1 MAKITRLQD
10 LPGWFDLKKYK
21 GAESFRAFEWM
32 KQLERRSDL
41 LRHYPGG
48 DSSQDVPEF
57 LQDTLCMTW
66 QGGMEEGASQIWENP
81 IEDQPENMPN
91 QWISDSPC
99 LPVKPVSVNDLA
111 WQMARDKQAV
121 RDGKVKKSQYHKW
134 AAINSEI
141 QPLPGRPPAI
151 PLLHGVLPSD
161 QTTPLSIDYYKGA
174 LASPVI
180 QVDLSVPDT
189 VLKKAFAAW
198 LDKARD
204 EQSCGPKGKNKMY
217 ERWVRYG
224 LLPYLDLRIWELMT
238 DNHIKRSVMADA
250 VGYVKGDSS
259 FNNTVVP
266 LATGLM
272 RDLSELTALAA
283 VEAVTQAPA
292 DSVVFED

>member
-32 KQLERRSDL
+32 KQLERRGDL

-57 LQDTLCMTW
+57 LQDIHCMTW
-66 QGGMEEGASQIWENP
+66 QRSMEEGASQIWENP
-81 IEDQPENMPN
+81 IENQSECMPN
-91 QWISDSPC
+91 KLISDSPC
-99 LPVKPVSVNDLA
+99 LPVKPVCVNDLA
-111 WQMARDKQAV
+111 WQMARDKQAL
-121 RDGKVKKSQYHKW
+121 RDGKVKKSQYYKW

-141 QPLPGRPPAI
+141 QPLPERSPAI
-151 PLLHGVLPSD
+151 PLLHGVLPSG

-174 LASPVI
+174 PASPVI
-180 QVDLSVPDT
+180 QVDLSVTDS

-198 LDKARD
+198 LEEARD

-224 LLPYLDLRIWELMT
+224 LLPYLDLWIWELMT
-238 DNHIKRSVMADA
+238 GNRIKRAVMADA

>member
-1 MAKITRLQD
+1 MAKIAKQQD
-10 LPGWFDLKKYK
+10 LPEWFDLKKYK
-21 GAESFRAFEWM
+21 GVESFRAFEWM
-32 KQLERRSDL
+32 KQLKRRSDL

-81 IEDQPENMPN
+81 IEDQPECMPN
-91 QWISDSPC
+91 KWISDSPC

-161 QTTPLSIDYYKGA
+161 QTTPLSIDYYKGG
-174 LASPVI
+174 LASPVV
-180 QVDLSVPDT
+180 QVDLNAPDI
-189 VLKKAFAAW
+189 VVKQGFAVWLKE
-198 LDKARD
+198 ARAH
-204 EQSCGPKGKNKMY
+204 QASAPKGKNKMY
-217 ERWVRYG
+217 ERWAGYG
-224 LLPYLDLRIWELMT
+224 LLPYLDLRIWELLT
-238 DNHIKRSVMADA
+238 GNSINRYVMVDA
-250 VGYVKGDSS
+250 VEYVKGEAS
-259 FNNTVVP
+259 FSKTVVP
-266 LATGLM
+266 LAAELM
-272 RDLSELTALAA
+272 RDLSGLQALAA
-283 VEAVTQAPA
+283 VEAVT
-292 DSVVFED
+292 